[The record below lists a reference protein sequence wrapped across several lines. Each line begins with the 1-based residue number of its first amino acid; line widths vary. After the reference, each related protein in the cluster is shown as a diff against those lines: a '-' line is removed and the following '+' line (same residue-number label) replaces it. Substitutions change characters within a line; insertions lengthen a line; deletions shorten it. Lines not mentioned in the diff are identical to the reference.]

1 MNSNENYSAA
11 ADNNKAPILE
21 VLKKYIKG
29 EKRLLEVG
37 TGTAQHAVH
46 FAKHFEKLMWVTS
59 DVAKN
64 RSAINAVLVKEKL
77 PNLFGPEK
85 LEIGVDD
92 FPKGSYD
99 FVFTANT
106 LHIMSWKECKTL
118 FKLLGK
124 RLREGSM
131 VFFYG
136 PFKYKGE
143 FTSASNG
150 EFDAHLKE
158 QNIKSGIRNFED
170 VEKNMTD
177 YGFKLVNDHEM
188 PANNRLLVFS
198 REAFKKN
205 VKPRSP

>member
-11 ADNNKAPILE
+11 ADNNKGPILE
-21 VLKKYIKG
+21 VLKKYIRG
-29 EKRLLEVG
+29 EKRLLEIG
-37 TGTAQHAVH
+37 SGTAQHAVH

-59 DVAKN
+59 DVAEN
-64 RSAINAVLVKEKL
+64 RPVINAALAKEKL
-77 PNLFGPEK
+77 NNLFGSEK

-118 FKLLGK
+118 FKLLSK

-136 PFKYKGE
+136 PFKYKGD
-143 FTSASNG
+143 FTSPSNR
-150 EFDAHLKE
+150 EFDSHLKE

-170 VEKNMTD
+170 VEKNMAD
-177 YGFKLVNDHEM
+177 YGFKLINDHEM
-188 PANNRLLVFS
+188 PANNRLLVFA
-198 REAFKKN
+198 REAFQKN
-205 VKPRSP
+205 AKPR